1 MEEVFSNIKK
11 SLVDPVHLTP
21 ESKFNFRCHKDISCF
36 NKCCG
41 DLDIFLT
48 PYDIIRIKNSLKIT
62 SSQLLDNHTE
72 TVTLEKTQ
80 LPFIRLK
87 MKEDGQCR
95 FVSDDGCTIYA
106 DRPLACRYYPLG
118 FGVMQSSKVE
128 GGDFYFLLKEDHC
141 KGFEEDRAWT
151 VQEWR
156 EDQHIG
162 EYDDVNKD
170 WVDIIIKKKLNHK
183 VTPDEKSRNLFFMGS
198 YDLDSFKSFVFES
211 RFLDIFDLTDEEIVL
226 IKDDEIELLKFA
238 QRWLLYVLYKEP
250 TVYLKEDFQG

>member
-1 MEEVFSNIKK
+1 
-11 SLVDPVHLTP
+11 
-21 ESKFNFRCHKDISCF
+21 
-36 NKCCG
+36 
-41 DLDIFLT
+41 
-48 PYDIIRIKNSLKIT
+48 
-62 SSQLLDNHTE
+62 
-72 TVTLEKTQ
+72 
-80 LPFIRLK
+80 

-106 DRPLACRYYPLG
+106 DRPLACRYYPMG

-141 KGFEEDRAWT
+141 KGFEEDRTWT

-183 VTPDEKSRNLFFMGS
+183 VIPDEKSRNLFFMGS

>member
-1 MEEVFSNIKK
+1 MDDVFSNIKN
-11 SLVDPVHLTP
+11 SPVDPVHLNP
-21 ESKFNFRCHKDISCF
+21 ESKFNFRCHKGISCF

-41 DLDIFLT
+41 ELDIFLT
-48 PYDIIRIKNSLKIT
+48 PYDVLRMKKALDMT
-62 SSQLLDNHTE
+62 SSQLMDNYTE

-87 MKEDGQCR
+87 MKDDGQCQ
-95 FVSDDGCTIYA
+95 FVSDDGCTIYP

-141 KGFEEDRAWT
+141 KGFEEDHEWT

-156 EDQHIG
+156 DDQQIG

-170 WVDIIIKKKLNHK
+170 WVDIIIKKKLNPK
-183 VTPDEKSRNLFFMGS
+183 ITPDEKSKNMFFLGS

-211 RFLDIFDLTDEEIVL
+211 RFFDVFDLEDEYIHI
-226 IKDDEIELLKFA
+226 IKNDEKELLKFA
-238 QRWLLYVLYKEP
+238 QRWLLFVLYKEP
-250 TVYLKEDFQG
+250 TIYLKEESQG

>member
-1 MEEVFSNIKK
+1 MEEVFSKIKR
-11 SLVDPVHLTP
+11 SAVDPVQLTP
-21 ESKFNFRCHKDISCF
+21 ESKFKFRCHKDISCY

-48 PYDIIRIKNSLKIT
+48 PYDIIRIKSSLKIT

-80 LPFIRLK
+80 LPFIKLK
-87 MKEDGQCR
+87 MKEDGQCQ
-95 FVSDDGCTIYA
+95 FVGDEGCSIYA

-118 FGVMQSSKVE
+118 FGVMQSSKIE

-141 KGFEEDRAWT
+141 KGFEEDSAWT

-170 WVDIIIKKKLNHK
+170 WVDIILKKKLKTN
-183 VTPDEKSRNLFFMGS
+183 VTPDARSKNLFFLGS
-198 YDLDSFKSFVFES
+198 YDLDSFKLFVFES
-211 RFLDIFDLTDEEIVL
+211 RFLDVFDLEEEYVRMIKEDE
-226 IKDDEIELLKFA
+226 KELLKFA
-238 QRWLLYVLYKEP
+238 QRWLQYVLYKEP
-250 TVYLKEDFQG
+250 TVYLKEKVQG